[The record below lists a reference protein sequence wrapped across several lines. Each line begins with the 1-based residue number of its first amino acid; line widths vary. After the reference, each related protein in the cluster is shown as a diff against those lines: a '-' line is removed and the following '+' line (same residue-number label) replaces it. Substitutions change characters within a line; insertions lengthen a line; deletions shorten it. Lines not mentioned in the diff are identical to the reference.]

1 MKQWINYFVDKL
13 LEKDVGKSKITSE
26 HAQGTKDLVSTTQ
39 TLKDLRDVDIVIEAA
54 SENLALKTALF
65 ADLDKECKPDAILAT
80 NTSSISITKI
90 AAATSRADQV
100 RTIIFFVKQKSSD
113 QLIWWYAHQVIGM
126 HFMNPVP
133 VMKLVEIIP
142 GLATTDNIVQTTK
155 ELATS
160 MGKTT
165 TVVQDVPGFV
175 ANRLLMPYINEAV
188 ILLENVGYGF
198 FFLFYTLPATMD

>member
-1 MKQWINYFVDKL
+1 
-13 LEKDVGKSKITSE
+13 
-26 HAQGTKDLVSTTQ
+26 
-39 TLKDLRDVDIVIEAA
+39 
-54 SENLALKTALF
+54 
-65 ADLDKECKPDAILAT
+65 
-80 NTSSISITKI
+80 
-90 AAATSRADQV
+90 
-100 RTIIFFVKQKSSD
+100 
-113 QLIWWYAHQVIGM
+113 M

-188 ILLENVGYGF
+188 ILLENVGYFIYYIYFASSNGLIQCDHCWF
-198 FFLFYTLPATMD
+198 